1 MVLSTLILLARLGDD
16 LSEDFGLWTSK
27 KIIVHLGVTF
37 ERAVE
42 H

>member
-1 MVLSTLILLARLGDD
+1 MILSTLILLARLGDD
-16 LSEDFGLWTSK
+16 LSDDFGLCTSTN
-27 KIIVHLGVTF
+27 INASLGVTF